1 MIRVA
6 VTEVEYKKARMVFD
20 SAEDMACIPVLP
32 NEDDLCASIRKLQA
46 RHAIVGA
53 VRYED
58 LLYRTLPRGGVLAR
72 FGVGHDGIDKAKATA
87 SGILCVNTPGVL
99 DESVAEYVMAL
110 LLEAARHLV
119 RHAETCQ
126 RGSWEV
132 HIGRELSGKRLAV
145 IGCGPIGRLVGRA
158 AAQGFRMEVIGCEV
172 APVDTVELASLGFS
186 RITTDFADAVA
197 GADFVSLHIP
207 GSPPNRHFLSRERLA
222 MIPSRATLI
231 NTARGSVVDEI
242 ALFDALASGSLA
254 GAALD
259 VFEEEPYR
267 PQDPAKDLRTLPKVI
282 QTPHV
287 ASSTREAC
295 DRVAERALRNIALA
309 EAGRFVEMDLLNP
322 EVLAQGD
329 HQ

>member
-1 MIRVA
+1 MMRIA
-6 VTEVEYKKARMVFD
+6 VTEAEYRKARAVFD
-20 SAEDMACIPVLP
+20 GADGMACIPVPP
-32 NEDDLCASIRKLQA
+32 NEDDLCASIRELQA
-46 RHAIVGA
+46 QHAIVGA

-72 FGVGHDGIDKAKATA
+72 FGVGHDGIDKARATA

-119 RHAETCQ
+119 RHAEVCR

-132 HIGRELSGKRLAV
+132 QVGREVSGKRLAV

-158 AAQGFRMEVIGCEV
+158 AAHGFRMEVVGCD
-172 APVDTVELASLGFS
+172 AARVDAAELASLGFS
-186 RITTDFADAVA
+186 RITGDFADAVA

-207 GSPPNRHFLSRERLA
+207 GSLPNRHFLNRERLA
-222 MIPSRATLI
+222 MIPSGAILI

-242 ALFDALASGSLA
+242 ALFDALAAGSLA
-254 GAALD
+254 GTALD
-259 VFEEEPYR
+259 VFEEEPYC
-267 PQDPAKDLRTLPKVI
+267 PQDPAKDLRTLPNVI

-295 DRVAERALRNIALA
+295 DRVAERALGNIALA